1 MKSIRTKRTREQ
13 WLELVEQWQTSNL
26 NAKSWCLENEVSY
39 ESFIIWRKR
48 LKDSSRTS
56 NSFIE
61 LKDSPSTTSG
71 IEIHYHR
78 IRIILCKDF
87 DPDSLLCCIQV
98 LEKL

>member
-1 MKSIRTKRTREQ
+1 MKPIRTKRTREQ

-48 LKDSSRTS
+48 LKVSSPTS

-61 LKDSPSTTSG
+61 LKDAHSHTSG
-71 IEIHYHR
+71 VEIQHR
-78 IRIILCKDF
+78 RINIVLRKDF
-87 DPDSLLCCIQV
+87 DPSTLLRCIQV

>member
-1 MKSIRTKRTREQ
+1 MKPIRTNRTQEQ
-13 WLELVEQWQTSNL
+13 WLELVEQWQTSTL
-26 NAKSWCLENEVSY
+26 NAKSWCLENNVSY

-61 LKDSPSTTSG
+61 LKDSSATTAG
-71 IEIHYHR
+71 IEIHHHR
-78 IRIILCKDF
+78 IHIILRKDF
-87 DPDSLLCCIQV
+87 DPVSLLRCIQV